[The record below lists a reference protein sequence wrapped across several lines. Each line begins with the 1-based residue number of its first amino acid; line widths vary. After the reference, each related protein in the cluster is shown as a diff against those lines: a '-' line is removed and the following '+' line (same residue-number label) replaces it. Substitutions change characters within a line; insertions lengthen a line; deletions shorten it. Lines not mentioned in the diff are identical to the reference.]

1 MGCRGSN
8 GAVSKRTP
16 MGTAREDYPI
26 EQTFAKLKA
35 LLGKAAE
42 RSIDGLWNAI
52 GQLLDT
58 FPADGCA
65 RYLAP
70 RRIWP
75 NLVGKC
81 SSRRW

>member
-1 MGCRGSN
+1 MVPYLSERQW
-8 GAVSKRTP
+8 
-16 MGTAREDYPI
+16 GTVREDYPI
-26 EQTFAKLKA
+26 EQTIAKLKA

-65 RYLAP
+65 RYLAHAGYA
-70 RRIWP
+70 RT
-75 NLVGKC
+75 
-81 SSRRW
+81 